1 MRLFLRPLIGKWS
14 YHDLNNMEGTPEK
27 RILSGEEHVEGPQN
41 VPEEMIQLILKKKEA
56 KTREEAERIAVQ
68 RMRQG
73 IKEETEEEIQW
84 SQEK

>member
-1 MRLFLRPLIGKWS
+1 
-14 YHDLNNMEGTPEK
+14 MEGPSEK
-27 RILSGEEHVEGPQN
+27 RILSWEEHVEGPDK

-56 KTREEAERIAVQ
+56 ETREEAEKIAVQ

-84 SQEK
+84 SPEK